1 MLFHPNPDDPDGP
14 LGTFRPII
22 HQIPWHADPSPDPW
36 KARVVV
42 RAVIDRSV
50 TLYQLAEIMR
60 ARTVHSPIREKRIS
74 VGSLQGSGLIHP
86 SVTKGIPCQ
95 GESRGS
101 PERPWRQDRMRTK
114 GLVEDYLHRLRNQF
128 YPDNEKAFYQQ
139 RWLLIKAI
147 HTPPNGST
155 SALELR
161 LRHPHHLF
169 GDAVCFLLE
178 DVSRLVDH

>member
-1 MLFHPNPDDPDGP
+1 
-14 LGTFRPII
+14 
-22 HQIPWHADPSPDPW
+22 
-36 KARVVV
+36 
-42 RAVIDRSV
+42 
-50 TLYQLAEIMR
+50 
-60 ARTVHSPIREKRIS
+60 
-74 VGSLQGSGLIHP
+74 
-86 SVTKGIPCQ
+86 
-95 GESRGS
+95 
-101 PERPWRQDRMRTK
+101 MRTK